1 MRRSSSVNWSSIC
14 SRSVLGAPVDMAGPL
29 FSLQIRVLT
38 GAFGM
43 SARPRSGHDRVMNEP
58 SSNGTKR
65 LYRPRD
71 GRVVAGVCAG
81 LAAYF
86 GVDPTL
92 VRLAFA
98 LVTVFGGLGVL
109 IYLCAWVVIPEEGG
123 DGSSIAETFV
133 NQRRS

>member
-1 MRRSSSVNWSSIC
+1 LVS
-14 SRSVLGAPVDMAGPL
+14 PPL
-29 FSLQIRVLT
+29 ER
-38 GAFGM
+38 
-43 SARPRSGHDRVMNEP
+43 HDLAMNEP

-86 GVDPTL
+86 GIDPTL

-98 LVTVFGGLGVL
+98 LATVFGGIGILL
-109 IYLCAWVVIPEEGG
+109 YLCAWIVIPEEGEG
-123 DGSSIAETFV
+123 ASIAETFV
-133 NQRRS
+133 NNQRRS

>member
-1 MRRSSSVNWSSIC
+1 
-14 SRSVLGAPVDMAGPL
+14 
-29 FSLQIRVLT
+29 
-38 GAFGM
+38 
-43 SARPRSGHDRVMNEP
+43 MNEP

-86 GVDPTL
+86 RVDPTL

-133 NQRRS
+133 NKQRS